1 MEKNKR
7 ENMSNVFYFL
17 GRILTNKLV
26 IALIIIA
33 VLGGI
38 SLGVK
43 QVAFTDNK
51 TTKLGF
57 EDIGEL
63 ATQEARCTEV
73 NVTDQSKKLFGIKIP
88 FTQSK
93 YIYSYDVVVK
103 AGIDFNK
110 ITWSVK
116 DKTITVKITNDV
128 EKLIAYRKIS
138 FDIIWWDAEGFRIPN
153 EAIKEENGLSY
164 VVRNR
169 NGYYNKMLV
178 KILKQN
184 DEYCIVR
191 QYKTEELEELGFT
204 SSQIYSMRNI
214 ALYDEIVLN
223 PTDEQMLQ

>member
-1 MEKNKR
+1 MKNGLQGEIMEKNKR

-93 YIYSYDVVVK
+93 YIVMM
-103 AGIDFNK
+103 
-110 ITWSVK
+110 W
-116 DKTITVKITNDV
+116 
-128 EKLIAYRKIS
+128 L
-138 FDIIWWDAEGFRIPN
+138 
-153 EAIKEENGLSY
+153 
-164 VVRNR
+164 
-169 NGYYNKMLV
+169 
-178 KILKQN
+178 
-184 DEYCIVR
+184 
-191 QYKTEELEELGFT
+191 
-204 SSQIYSMRNI
+204 
-214 ALYDEIVLN
+214 
-223 PTDEQMLQ
+223 

>member
-116 DKTITVKITNDV
+116 DKTITVKMPESKILSCELDMDSFKVYHEEESIFTKITLKDNNKSF
-128 EKLIAYRKIS
+128 EKLKETARKDS
-138 FDIIWWDAEGFRIPN
+138 QA
-153 EAIKEENGLSY
+153 NGLLD
-164 VVRNR
+164 NADK
-169 NGYYNKMLV
+169 NAETLLV
-178 KILKQN
+178 LFSGKNIT
-184 DEYCIVR
+184 R
-191 QYKTEELEELGFT
+191 T
-204 SSQIYSMRNI
+204 S
-214 ALYDEIVLN
+214 
-223 PTDEQMLQ
+223 TK

>member
-116 DKTITVKITNDV
+116 DKTITVKMPESKILSCELDMDSFKVYHEEESIFTKITLKDNNKSF
-128 EKLIAYRKIS
+128 EKLKETARKDS
-138 FDIIWWDAEGFRIPN
+138 QA
-153 EAIKEENGLSY
+153 NGLLDNADKNAEPIISSFFWKE
-164 VVRNR
+164 
-169 NGYYNKMLV
+169 YNK
-178 KILKQN
+178 
-184 DEYCIVR
+184 DEYKIKYVR
-191 QYKTEELEELGFT
+191 
-204 SSQIYSMRNI
+204 
-214 ALYDEIVLN
+214 
-223 PTDEQMLQ
+223 